1 MTLVPTNESKEIIT
15 NYEEL
20 WSKIKNLISSI
31 NKNSAEINCN
41 PDGKLLL
48 NKTIEIHCMIIVVRV
63 VFHKKKVLYTSFLR
77 RISIY
82 ITNNIKMLYYD
93 KIEVSEGIDVNK
105 TSESKKRDI
114 CHYWFFLDKGF
125 KFQSYVCNG
134 CHDLSMISMSLSDIA
149 ILNIKSSDYSHIISR
164 ISKSEAINLIQNID
178 LTEKI
183 GTS

>member
-63 VFHKKKVLYTSFLR
+63 VFHKKKYYTQVFLEESLYILR
-77 RISIY
+77 
-82 ITNNIKMLYYD
+82 
-93 KIEVSEGIDVNK
+93 
-105 TSESKKRDI
+105 
-114 CHYWFFLDKGF
+114 
-125 KFQSYVCNG
+125 
-134 CHDLSMISMSLSDIA
+134 
-149 ILNIKSSDYSHIISR
+149 II
-164 ISKSEAINLIQNID
+164 
-178 LTEKI
+178 
-183 GTS
+183 